1 VDCFLHS
8 EEVAE
13 YQPETGYPKIGYC
26 AGLQCA
32 QDARLD
38 NPAAMTRHDMR
49 KAIPTH
55 PSRSK
60 SLRILCAE
68 DNEQLAFMVKLAF
81 EKAGHSVECLGDGA
95 TALERLT
102 SDANSFDVLMTDHR
116 MPRLTGL
123 GLVSKLRD
131 TEFSGTIIVH
141 SSHLTEAETD
151 AYRALAVDYVLTKP
165 VSLPTLLDLISQIET
180 QV

>member
-1 VDCFLHS
+1 MRRNNIPSTVS
-8 EEVAE
+8 
-13 YQPETGYPKIGYC
+13 
-26 AGLQCA
+26 
-32 QDARLD
+32 
-38 NPAAMTRHDMR
+38 RH
-49 KAIPTH
+49 ASPT
-55 PSRSK
+55 K

-81 EKAGHSVECLGDGA
+81 EKAGHSVECVEDGT

-102 SDANSFDVLMTDHR
+102 SDAKAVDVLMTDHR

-131 TEFSGTIIVH
+131 TEFSGTIVVH
-141 SSHLTEAETD
+141 SSHLTEAEAD

-165 VSLPTLLDLISQIET
+165 VSLPTLLELISKIET
-180 QV
+180 QS